1 MPSPLLKLCMSYLS
15 SGTGKSISVQAEDKI
30 QINSSLEN
38 EGKQSDPLTGR
49 IVNQTEMT
57 DTGYCPCLVLFVLRP
72 GKEI

>member
-1 MPSPLLKLCMSYLS
+1 M
-15 SGTGKSISVQAEDKI
+15 GISVLAEDKI

-57 DTGYCPCLVLFVLRP
+57 DPGYCPCLVLFVLRP